1 MKTFF
6 QINSMIN
13 VKINGKLTFFW
24 IKQLSLFPNPNL
36 KIVKLQTKKTLI
48 SSCTYILNIIII
60 KSITFQKMLYD

>member
-60 KSITFQKMLYD
+60 KSITFQKILYD

>member
-60 KSITFQKMLYD
+60 KSITFQKILND